1 MICKPILSRSYPD
14 VSGYWSNQS
23 AHIAIN
29 AGAVQ
34 ATSEG
39 PGKTDA
45 GSKRA
50 SKALQAALLTVL
62 QALQP
67 SNTKQK
73 VN

>member
-1 MICKPILSRSYPD
+1 MIRKLILSKCYPD
-14 VSGYWSNQS
+14 RSGHWSNQN
-23 AHIAIN
+23 AYIAIN

-39 PGKTDA
+39 PSKTDA

-50 SKALQAALLTVL
+50 SKAVQSALLTAL
-62 QALQP
+62 QAVQP